1 MGYCKKTTRR
11 VHNTLALYFFLKKQT
26 NPHIK
31 KSLKASNNVYV
42 MQGPHPILVPNPIN
56 RQHQLCIVVGFAQY
70 SMASTRSLRTY
81 DDLGKDNPTLWY
93 QESSIIACIGGGAP
107 FLSQR
112 PASLC
117 FLDELQF
124 GCHFSQAAF
133 VLMQQHAWSIPVAPF
148 PVNRL
153 GPDDNNSNL

>member
-31 KSLKASNNVYV
+31 KKFKGLKQCLCYAGASSHPRAQSHQPAAPIVYRCWICTTLY
-42 MQGPHPILVPNPIN
+42 GIN
-56 RQHQLCIVVGFAQY
+56 KV
-70 SMASTRSLRTY
+70 LRTY

-124 GCHFSQAAF
+124 GCHFSHATF
-133 VLMQQHAWSIPVAPF
+133 VLTQQHAWSIPVAPF

-153 GPDDNNSNL
+153 GPGDNNSNL